1 MEVLRVESQI
11 VRLKESKQWLTD
23 TSIKLNHLIARQADD
38 YEKNR
43 LIKEFKGYLRKKI
56 GLEKLQKEE
65 TNRKA
70 AAASSKPLAA
80 LDNSGDESFE
90 RATLSRDAF
99 GGEIERDRGYLM
111 SRERNWLKNDLR
123 PLTRI

>member
-1 MEVLRVESQI
+1 MEVLRVENQI

-38 YEKNR
+38 FEKNR

-65 TNRKA
+65 ANRKV
-70 AAASSKPLAA
+70 AAASSKPA
-80 LDNSGDESFE
+80 LTLDKQDDESFE
-90 RATLSRDAF
+90 RASLSRDAF
-99 GGEIERDRGYLM
+99 GGEIERERGYLM
-111 SRERNWLKNDLR
+111 GRERDWLKNDLR